1 MKLGVHVYAEHAATI
16 ETDRHRWLESGPL
29 EEGAALRRLSA
40 EWDEPPAMETASLW
54 LEGRLPENGLRPPYE
69 ERARERRMALGGG
82 ARLSVP
88 EDLLWGNVDAEYP
101 GAVSFRRMEE
111 AEEGAGTGGYTS
123 LTDEE
128 IGDRLHE
135 AGRIANAE
143 GKGPAAAY
151 PERRT
156 SLSGMRGKIGLT
168 ALPDGRWAAAHGD
181 RPNAWIAKRED
192 SARLRGEAGIEAIRQ
207 DAMGLPGC
215 RRRRPSRGCS
225 RISRR
230 RRASGR
236 TGTWREQERP
246 CSPDTRKTSR
256 RRRGGP
262 GVLKYDRGGAQE
274 PRWPRW
280 YGLLKRYGEGAG
292 KEWAKPTRALAAT
305 WLIGHGDRRRRN
317 LGLQHSLRGEP
328 FSVRLAPPYD
338 VSSSVGVSA
347 LDRKLAI
354 GVVRQQRCSGVGPR
368 QWLRQ
373 AVECGLDPEETLALA
388 RNVAGEMPEAV
399 AAAGERAKTRDE
411 NRRQG
416 AAGRRL
422 ERMIRYAKTR
432 RRVLEEDLAR
442 MRTWSND
449 TATPRRRTGSGW
461 PTSPPLARGQ
471 ALCADLGGVRVPG
484 RGER

>member
-1 MKLGVHVYAEHAATI
+1 MRGRGDMRASRTRRSATGS
-16 ETDRHRWLESGPL
+16 TR
-29 EEGAALRRLSA
+29 
-40 EWDEPPAMETASLW
+40 
-54 LEGRLPENGLRPPYE
+54 
-69 ERARERRMALGGG
+69 LGGSRTPRGRVRRRRIRNGGRRSPGCG
-82 ARLSVP
+82 ARSASP
-88 EDLLWGNVDAEYP
+88 RFPTEDGP
-101 GAVSFRRMEE
+101 RRMETVQCLDRQ
-111 AEEGAGTGGYTS
+111 TGRQRAASGRG
-123 LTDEE
+123 
-128 IGDRLHE
+128 GDRGDPS
-135 AGRIANAE
+135 GR
-143 GKGPAAAY
+143 
-151 PERRT
+151 
-156 SLSGMRGKIGLT
+156 
-168 ALPDGRWAAAHGD
+168 DGGCR
-181 RPNAWIAKRED
+181 
-192 SARLRGEAGIEAIRQ
+192 
-207 DAMGLPGC
+207 GC

-347 LDRKLAI
+347 LDRKLVI
-354 GVVRQQRCSGVGPR
+354 GVARQQRCSGVGPR

>member
-111 AEEGAGTGGYTS
+111 AEEGAGTGGDTS

-207 DAMGLPGC
+207 DAMGLPGLPAAKTVS
-215 RRRRPSRGCS
+215 RMFADRQAAPSE
-225 RISRR
+225 
-230 RRASGR
+230 RADRCVEGA
-236 TGTWREQERP
+236 GTAVLPRHREDFAQAA
-246 CSPDTRKTSR
+246 
-256 RRRGGP
+256 GWP

-292 KEWAKPTRALAAT
+292 KEWAKPTRAPAAT

-317 LGLQHSLRGEP
+317 LGLQRSLRGEP
-328 FSVRLAPPYD
+328 FSVRLAPLYD

-354 GVVRQQRCSGVGPR
+354 GVARRQRRSGVGPR

-388 RNVAGEMPEAV
+388 RNAAGEMPEAV

-411 NRRQG
+411 NRWQG

-442 MRTWSND
+442 LRTWSND

>member
-1 MKLGVHVYAEHAATI
+1 MRGRGDMRASRTRRSATGS
-16 ETDRHRWLESGPL
+16 TR
-29 EEGAALRRLSA
+29 
-40 EWDEPPAMETASLW
+40 
-54 LEGRLPENGLRPPYE
+54 
-69 ERARERRMALGGG
+69 LGGSRTPRGRVRRRRIRNDGGRRSPGCG
-82 ARLSVP
+82 ARSASP
-88 EDLLWGNVDAEYP
+88 RFPTEDGP
-101 GAVSFRRMEE
+101 RRMETVRMP
-111 AEEGAGTGGYTS
+111 GS
-123 LTDEE
+123 P
-128 IGDRLHE
+128 
-135 AGRIANAE
+135 N
-143 GKGPAAAY
+143 GKTARGFG
-151 PERRT
+151 ERRGSRRSVRT
-156 SLSGMRGKIGLT
+156 
-168 ALPDGRWAAAHGD
+168 RWGC
-181 RPNAWIAKRED
+181 R
-192 SARLRGEAGIEAIRQ
+192 
-207 DAMGLPGC
+207 GC

-317 LGLQHSLRGEP
+317 LRLQHSLRGEP
-328 FSVRLAPPYD
+328 FSVRLAPLYD

-354 GVVRQQRCSGVGPR
+354 GVARQQRCSGIGPR

-416 AAGRRL
+416 AAGRRF
-422 ERMIRYAKTR
+422 ERMIRYAETR

-442 MRTWSND
+442 MRR
-449 TATPRRRTGSGW
+449 RRRT
-461 PTSPPLARGQ
+461 T
-471 ALCADLGGVRVPG
+471 
-484 RGER
+484 